1 MAAAI
6 AATSDAE
13 IMFYETKDPHG
24 LPHNPFKSLVVP
36 RPIGWISSRDREGR
50 VNLAPFSF
58 FNAVAENPPVVMF
71 SAGGRHLEGG
81 HKDTPLNVEA
91 TGEFVFN
98 LATWDLREKMNLT
111 SATAPRDWDEFKL
124 AGLTPVPARLL
135 DLPMVKESPVHFEC
149 RYLQTVE
156 LPSADPDYPNK
167 VIFGRVIAIHI
178 DDGVLVDGKVNLAAI
193 RPIAR
198 LGYMDYAVIDTIFT
212 MHRPQ
217 IEDLS
222 PPEGTGTDP
231 RPAAAR

>member
-1 MAAAI
+1 MADTLRTA
-6 AATSDAE
+6 DAE
-13 IMFYETKDPHG
+13 TMFYETKDSHG
-24 LPHNPFKSLVVP
+24 LLHNPFKSLVVP
-36 RPIGWISSRDREGR
+36 RPIGWISSRDRDGR

-98 LATWDLREKMNLT
+98 LATWELRDKMNLT

-124 AGLTPVPARLL
+124 AGLTPVPARLV

-156 LPSADPDYPNK
+156 LPSADEAYPNK

-178 DDGVLVDGKVNLAAI
+178 DDRVIVDGKVNLAAI
-193 RPIAR
+193 KPIAR
-198 LGYMDYAVIDTIFT
+198 LGYMDYTVVETIFT
-212 MHRPQ
+212 MPRPVL
-217 IEDLS
+217 EELT
-222 PPEGTGTDP
+222 PPEEEGVN
-231 RPAAAR
+231 A

>member
-1 MAAAI
+1 
-6 AATSDAE
+6 
-13 IMFYETKDPHG
+13 MFYETKDFHG

-36 RPIGWISSRDREGR
+36 RPIGWISSRDRDGR

-71 SAGGRHLEGG
+71 SAGGRHSEGG
-81 HKDTPLNVEA
+81 HKDTPINVEA

-98 LATWDLREKMNLT
+98 LATWELREKMNLT

-124 AGLTPVPARLL
+124 AGLTPVPARLV

-156 LPSADPDYPNK
+156 LPSADPDHPNK

-178 DDGVLVDGKVNLAAI
+178 DDRVLVDGKVNLAAI

-198 LGYMDYAVIDTIFT
+198 LGYMDYAVVDTIFT
-212 MHRPQ
+212 MQRPQ
-217 IEDLS
+217 IEDLA
-222 PPEGTGTDP
+222 PPEGAETDP
-231 RPAAAR
+231 RPAAAP

>member
-1 MAAAI
+1 MANPI
-6 AATSDAE
+6 AATGDAE
-13 IMFYETKDPHG
+13 TMFYETKDSHG

-36 RPIGWISSRDREGR
+36 RPIGWISSRDRDGR

-98 LATWDLREKMNLT
+98 LATWELREKMNLT

-124 AGLTPVPARLL
+124 AGLTPVPARLV

-156 LPSADPDYPNK
+156 LPSPDPDYPNK

-178 DDGVLVDGKVNLAAI
+178 DDRVVVD
-193 RPIAR
+193 
-198 LGYMDYAVIDTIFT
+198 GYMDYTVVDTIFT

-217 IEDLS
+217 IEDLA
-222 PPEGTGTDP
+222 PPEGAGTDS
-231 RPAAAR
+231 RPAAAT

>member
-1 MAAAI
+1 MTAPI
-6 AATSDAE
+6 ATADAE
-13 IMFYETKDPHG
+13 TMFYETKDHHG

-36 RPIGWISSRDREGR
+36 RPIGWISSRDRKGR

-58 FNAVAENPPVVMF
+58 FNAVAENPPTVMF

-111 SATAPRDWDEFKL
+111 SATAPRGWDEFKL
-124 AGLTPVPARLL
+124 AGLTPVPARLV

-156 LPSADPDYPNK
+156 LPSADAAYPNK
-167 VIFGRVIAIHI
+167 VIFGQVIAIHI
-178 DDGVLVDGKVNLAAI
+178 DDRVIVDGKVNLAKI
-193 RPIAR
+193 KPIAR
-198 LGYMDYAVIDTIFT
+198 LGYFDYTVVETIFT
-212 MHRPQ
+212 M
-217 IEDLS
+217 
-222 PPEGTGTDP
+222 P
-231 RPAAAR
+231 RPLLEDIAPSADA

>member
-1 MAAAI
+1 
-6 AATSDAE
+6 
-13 IMFYETKDPHG
+13 MFYETKDPHG

-124 AGLTPVPARLL
+124 AGLTPVPARLV

-198 LGYMDYAVIDTIFT
+198 LGYMDYAVVDTIFT

-222 PPEGTGTDP
+222 PPEGAGTDP

>member
-1 MAAAI
+1 MAGTLRTA
-6 AATSDAE
+6 DAE
-13 IMFYETKDPHG
+13 TMFYENKDPHG

-98 LATWDLREKMNLT
+98 LATWELRDKMNLT

-124 AGLTPVPARLL
+124 AGLTPVPARLV

-156 LPSADPDYPNK
+156 LPSADEAYPNK

-178 DDGVLVDGKVNLAAI
+178 DDRVIVDGKVDLAAI
-193 RPIAR
+193 KPIAR
-198 LGYMDYAVIDTIFT
+198 LGYMDYTVVETIFT
-212 MHRPQ
+212 MPRPVL
-217 IEDLS
+217 EELT
-222 PPEGTGTDP
+222 PPEEEGVN
-231 RPAAAR
+231 A